1 MAKEVSAEQ
10 LFENIAVDNRLITK
24 FQLEKA
30 KKALKDRDNGDA
42 ASLGDVLVD
51 MGFIDEKQHQSI
63 KSAQNYRTTR
73 NNDKRFGRQI
83 VRMKLA
89 KPTVIQDLLKKQKE
103 TYEKTGKTVTLPQL
117 LIKEG
122 EVSKKDIRAVREEIA
137 NRDSLKISERQK
149 ALNDR
154 HFVQCPNCSSKLLI
168 KPHNFDKTVKC
179 STCEA
184 RFKATVEGAP
194 KNDDFDMPIVADLD
208 NDDDDDDDD
217 VIDIEEIELE
227 EAEQKA
233 LASAPS
239 NPIDDDIFD
248 NLPDDQGLTNL
259 DDHTA
264 PDEDD
269 LAELDDLDPDALK
282 SDQFDDLDDDLDIDD
297 LDIDALDDDVVASD
311 VLTSDSAP
319 EDEFD
324 EDLDDDFLKDL
335 DDDDEIEDI
344 SDVDS
349 DLTDLQS
356 DDVKSDSENFDD
368 IEPMEDF
375 DDIEGPET
383 GLGGL
388 EMNEGLLDSGMDAS
402 WATNAFD
409 DRPIHA
415 RPEDDIVESLVPL
428 DKPEDVT
435 ETVAFNEDGTA
446 ILPEDILEDLPED
459 ATDIPGAS
467 VLDDDL
473 YENLEEDNIGTD
485 EPKATHEDSK
495 FGSLKSPDR
504 VIKSVPVATSSKE
517 LDAEI
522 GEVPALGALLDEI
535 DDEDIESDLAG
546 VKTDP
551 GLNAQLKAFTEQD
564 VDALAENEEIHEK
577 YPDSVILNRD
587 ANSDPANKR
596 PEKPVF
602 AGNPF
607 PDNPFANPVE
617 EAKPLFQNTA
627 RETRVFNTQSPGTS
641 ILTEEATDLEKK
653 TSRTERVANFAEELT
668 LQGLDWLQSKSDN
681 ATALSEDEVREAFDK
696 ALKVILE
703 ELKKNSK

>member
-10 LFENIAVDNRLITK
+10 LFENIALDNRLITK

-30 KKALKDRDNGDA
+30 KKALEDRENGDA
-42 ASLGDVLVD
+42 SLGSVLVD
-51 MGFIDEKQHQSI
+51 MGFIDEKQHDSI

-83 VRMKLA
+83 VRMKLT

-103 TYEKTGKTVTLPQL
+103 TYEKTGKTITLPQL

-122 EVSKKDIRAVREEIA
+122 EVTKKDIRAVREELA
-137 NRDSLKISERQK
+137 NRDSQKISERQK
-149 ALNDR
+149 ALQNDR

-168 KPHNFDKTVKC
+168 KPHNFDRTVKC

-184 RFKATVEGAP
+184 RFKATVDGAP

-208 NDDDDDDDD
+208 TEEDDDD

-259 DDHTA
+259 EDHTA

-297 LDIDALDDDVVASD
+297 LDIDALDDDDMIASD

-349 DLTDLQS
+349 DLTDLNS
-356 DDVKSDSENFDD
+356 DDIKSDSSEDLGD

-375 DDIEGPET
+375 DDIGAPDT

-388 EMNEGLLDSGMDAS
+388 EMNEGFLDAGMDAS

-446 ILPEDILEDLPED
+446 IIPEEIDE
-459 ATDIPGAS
+459 AAADIPGGS

-473 YENLEEDNIGTD
+473 YENLEEENIGTAD
-485 EPKATHEDSK
+485 PADTGKTP
-495 FGSLKSPDR
+495 LSPPQSADR

-522 GEVPALGALLDEI
+522 GEVPALGTLLEDI
-535 DDEDIESDLAG
+535 PDEDIDSDLEG
-546 VKTDP
+546 IKTAP
-551 GLNAQLKAFTEQD
+551 GLNAELKAFTNQN
-564 VDALAENEEIHEK
+564 VDALAENEEINEK
-577 YPDSVILNRD
+577 YPDSVILNKD

-596 PEKPVF
+596 PVKPTF

-607 PDNPFANPVE
+607 PANPFANPVE
-617 EAKPLFQNTA
+617 EPKPLFQDKT
-627 RETRVFNTQSPGTS
+627 RETRVFSPQAINS
-641 ILTEEATDLEKK
+641 SVLTEEAPKLDKE
-653 TSRTERVANFAEELT
+653 TSKTERVANFAEELA
-668 LQGLDWLQSKSDN
+668 LQALDWIHKSDGAN
-681 ATALSEDEVREAFDK
+681 QLSEDELREAFDK
-696 ALKVILE
+696 AMKVVLE
-703 ELKKNSK
+703 EHKKNSK

>member
-30 KKALKDRDNGDA
+30 KKALEDRDDSDA
-42 ASLGDVLVD
+42 VGLGDVLVE
-51 MGFIDEKQHQSI
+51 MGFIDEKQHDSI

-73 NNDKRFGRQI
+73 NTDKRFGRQI

-89 KPTVIQDLLKKQKE
+89 KPTIIQELLKKQKE
-103 TYEKTGKTVTLPQL
+103 TYEKTGKTVTLGQL

-137 NRDSLKISERQK
+137 NRDSQKISERQK
-149 ALNDR
+149 ALQNDR

-184 RFKATVEGAP
+184 RFKATIDGAP
-194 KNDDFDMPIVADLD
+194 KSDDFDMPIVADLD
-208 NDDDDDDDD
+208 IDDDDDDDD

-297 LDIDALDDDVVASD
+297 LDIDALDDDELASD
-311 VLTSDSAP
+311 ILTSDSAP

-349 DLTDLQS
+349 DLSDLES
-356 DDVKSDSENFDD
+356 DDVKSDSDNFDD

-375 DDIEGPET
+375 DDIESPET

-446 ILPEDILEDLPED
+446 IIPEEAE
-459 ATDIPGAS
+459 DIPGAS

-473 YENLEEDNIGTD
+473 YENLEEENIGTD
-485 EPKATHEDSK
+485 DPEEASEDSK
-495 FGSLKSPDR
+495 FGSLNSPDR

-522 GEVPALGALLDEI
+522 GEVPALGNLLDEI
-535 DDEDIESDLAG
+535 DDEDIDSELEG
-546 VKTDP
+546 VRTDP
-551 GLNAQLKAFTEQD
+551 GLNAELKVFTEQNVD
-564 VDALAENEEIHEK
+564 VLAENEEIHEK
-577 YPDSVILNRD
+577 YPDSLILNRE

-596 PEKPVF
+596 PEKSVF
-602 AGNPF
+602 TGNPF
-607 PDNPFANPVE
+607 PSNPFANPVE
-617 EAKPLFQNTA
+617 EPKPLFQNTA
-627 RETRVFNTQSPGTS
+627 RETRVFSSQSPASS
-641 ILTEEATDLEKK
+641 ILTEEATDLDTEKL
-653 TSRTERVANFAEELT
+653 RTERVANFAEELS
-668 LQGLDWLQSKSDN
+668 LQGLDWLQARTESPGS
-681 ATALSEDEVREAFDK
+681 TQLSEDEVREAFEK
-696 ALKVILE
+696 AMKVILE
-703 ELKKNSK
+703 ELKKNAK